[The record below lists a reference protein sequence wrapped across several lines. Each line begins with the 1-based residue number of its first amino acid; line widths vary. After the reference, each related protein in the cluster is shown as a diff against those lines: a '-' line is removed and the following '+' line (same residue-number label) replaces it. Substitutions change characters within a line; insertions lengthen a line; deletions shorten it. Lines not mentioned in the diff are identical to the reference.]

1 MRLLED
7 LLVLRLVQLV
17 IQLLEEGRVGARRE
31 ARFFVQEREDTEFAF
46 DHIDTRLVV
55 GELDERPV
63 DLLANVL
70 VLLKLEDVRIELGE
84 MLERHEYRV
93 KMRIYRLLELLV
105 GVVDTELLEGVL
117 CIPNEYGTT

>member
-1 MRLLED
+1 M
-7 LLVLRLVQLV
+7 
-17 IQLLEEGRVGARRE
+17 
-31 ARFFVQEREDTEFAF
+31 
-46 DHIDTRLVV
+46 VV
-55 GELDERPV
+55 RELDERPV

-70 VLLKLEDVRIELGE
+70 VLLKLEDVRVELGE

-93 KMRIYRLLELLV
+93 KIIIYRLLELLV

>member
-1 MRLLED
+1 M
-7 LLVLRLVQLV
+7 V
-17 IQLLEEGRVGARRE
+17 IRE
-31 ARFFVQEREDTEFAF
+31 V
-46 DHIDTRLVV
+46 
-55 GELDERPV
+55 DERPV

-105 GVVDTELLEGVL
+105 GVVDTELFEGVL
-117 CIPNEYGTT
+117 GLYVSDS